1 MPGLFSQAKEIRDS
15 DISEGEPDEILGYCH
30 DLADFSDPTET
41 DETPDK
47 SDLDFVENGY
57 VSDQYLLDS
66 SNEDDLFYPSHPV
79 LGMKGALGDKTVPI
93 AGQQQQQQQHHQ
105 HRRLPPANPTDDAD
119 DESDDNIAPPLHRWR
134 PQAKRPLD
142 DTSSDDEDGE
152 MVCRPRKVPSTQPS
166 KRAFLSSDE
175 D

>member
-1 MPGLFSQAKEIRDS
+1 MLGLYSQAKEIRDS

-30 DLADFSDPTET
+30 SLAAFSDRAET
-41 DETPDK
+41 SEDPDT
-47 SDLDFVENGY
+47 SDRDFVELGE
-57 VSDQYLLDS
+57 VSDQYSLDS
-66 SNEDDLFYPSHPV
+66 DDEDDLFFVGHPILDV
-79 LGMKGALGDKTVPI
+79 KGAPGYKAVPI
-93 AGQQQQQQQHHQ
+93 VGQQQQKQQHHQ

-119 DESDDNIAPPLHRWR
+119 DESNGNIAPPLHRWR

-152 MVCRPRKVPSTQPS
+152 MVCRPRKVPSTRPS